1 MSNRQGFTSICFTI
15 GCIGLRV
22 VAELSKAQLV
32 MALISKFFFVFDLH
46 LVTTGYLGVREVA
59 E

>member
-1 MSNRQGFTSICFTI
+1 MSNRLGFASICVTI

-22 VAELSKAQLV
+22 VAEAQLV
-32 MALISKFFFVFDLH
+32 LALISKFFFVFDLH